1 MVARA
6 PATPARQTRL
16 RARDQV
22 SFLTNGHDPESCS
35 VGARAV
41 CDRQTAWGRGRC
53 VPGRRRGGAR
63 ARQTGPGPSS
73 PGGLA
78 EPREAAADRGIAPLS
93 SA

>member
-1 MVARA
+1 MPRSKAVARA

-41 CDRQTAWGRGRC
+41 CET
-53 VPGRRRGGAR
+53 GRRRGGAR
-63 ARQTGPGPSS
+63 ARQTAWGRACPADGTRALVPWRPGRAPR
-73 PGGLA
+73 GG
-78 EPREAAADRGIAPLS
+78 G
-93 SA
+93 